1 MHLSATR
8 GIIALFVKLGK
19 DALFLGNWRPLTL
32 LNCDYKIHAKILA
45 IRLNTVLPKLIH
57 PMQTGFI
64 NNRNI
69 AENIF
74 SLIKVIDHCNKE
86 KIPAVILSFDFQKA
100 FDSVEWSVIRSIME
114 TMNFGP
120 VFIEAV
126 TTRNNYIYRCASND
140 GFWLSWFKVTRSC
153 SQGCPLS
160 PLIFD
165 LVVEVIGARLRQNKD
180 IRGTMSF

>member
-1 MHLSATR
+1 MDLVIGNIIYTILGNRPRGKIYNTHLMHLSATR

-32 LNCDYKIHAKILA
+32 LNCDYKIYAKILA

-86 KIPAVILSFDFQKA
+86 KTPA
-100 FDSVEWSVIRSIME
+100 
-114 TMNFGP
+114 FG
-120 VFIEAV
+120 
-126 TTRNNYIYRCASND
+126 C
-140 GFWLSWFKVTRSC
+140 
-153 SQGCPLS
+153 
-160 PLIFD
+160 
-165 LVVEVIGARLRQNKD
+165 
-180 IRGTMSF
+180 RGLK